1 LKNTLINMIPEKF
14 LNRMKETLGDEYD
27 DFYKSFD
34 KPRFHALRINTLKAT
49 SDELSEVVLSTIS
62 EDGKPLRKVNWNK
75 NGYYYSEDK
84 TPGKHPYH
92 AAGAYYIQEPSAMLP
107 GEMIDAKPGEII
119 LDLCAAPGGKSTQIA
134 AHMKGEGILVSNEI
148 NSARAKI
155 LSENIERMGIK
166 NAIVLNETPANLS
179 ERFGGCFDK
188 IMVDAPCSGEGMFR
202 KADIAC
208 EEWSEENVSMCAV
221 RQRQILECADVMLKE
236 GGIIC
241 YSTCT
246 FAKEE
251 NEDNILAFIK
261 DHPEYKLLEE
271 RRIWPHKDDGEG
283 HFCAVIKKGNENI
296 SVGQT
301 FWKTQKSCDKKLI
314 TDFINFD
321 KEYIIKDSFDTE
333 GGIYVKFGDNLYL
346 APNDTFDLTGLKV
359 LRAGL
364 WLGTLK
370 KERFE
375 PSHSLALALKT
386 CDFKNTANFDADS
399 NEVKEYLK
407 GNVIDYDEKNGWI
420 LVCVNG
426 FSLGFGKLSNNVIK
440 NHYPK
445 GLRN

>member
-1 LKNTLINMIPEKF
+1 MIPEKF

-166 NAIVLNETPANLS
+166 NAIVLNETPASLS
-179 ERFGGCFDK
+179 ERFQGCFDK

-202 KADIAC
+202 KTDIAC
-208 EEWSEENVSMCAV
+208 EEWSEENVSMCAI
-221 RQRQILECADVMLKE
+221 RQRQILECADIMLKE

-246 FAKEE
+246 VAKEE
-251 NEDNILAFIK
+251 NEDNILAFMK

-283 HFCAVIKKGNENI
+283 HFCAVIKKGNENK

-375 PSHSLALALKT
+375 PSHSLALALKP
-386 CDFKNTANFDADS
+386 CDFKNNANFDADS

-420 LVCVNG
+420 LICVNG